1 TIVVTD
7 TLTSHTPVEQVAPA
21 HTATS
26 ADIDRSGEVSV
37 ADYLQRLPIS
47 GSAINRAN
55 NASGN
60 LGFPPDAVGIGAGA
74 SEIDLRYLTSKRVL
88 VLVDG
93 RRWVRGS
100 SASGVS
106 GAVDLNTIPTAAI
119 ERIEVLQDGA
129 SPIYGSDA
137 IAGVVNVITKSDFDG
152 FEFETNQAAYD
163 EGDGYTQDYNISWG
177 STGEKTRAFLTVG
190 YSRQD

>member
-1 TIVVTD
+1 M
-7 TLTSHTPVEQVAPA
+7 
-21 HTATS
+21 
-26 ADIDRSGEVSV
+26 
-37 ADYLQRLPIS
+37 
-47 GSAINRAN
+47 
-55 NASGN
+55 
-60 LGFPPDAVGIGAGA
+60 
-74 SEIDLRYLTSKRVL
+74 L

-137 IAGVVNVITKSDFDG
+137 IAGVVNVITKSNVDG

-163 EGDGYTQDYNISWG
+163 EGDGYTQDYNLSFG
-177 STGEKTRAFLTVG
+177 SRGEKSHTFLSLG
-190 YSRQD
+190 YSRQDRKPGPRTPISARASRS